1 MPFDPLCSDGRV
13 SNGERSVRGVFAGL
27 LGVMRGLAEH
37 PRTSPQ
43 PPAPSDECQGRMLW
57 LYSRGMNEAFFAAL
71 SAWLTQAGLAGAPE
85 SDIVSGFCDR
95 CVAAGLP
102 LARALLLIDTLDP
115 VHEGRLVRWSDDPAE
130 APLLD
135 YGRTSPDAL
144 AAAGSDPRAVEA
156 AERWRRS
163 PFYRMLQT
171 GDSFLRRR
179 LNAATK
185 DEFLVLSDLI
195 AAGMTDYVAI
205 ISRFAAEGVIGE
217 MDGVYSSW
225 ATRAPDGFSDGQLAA
240 LERIA
245 PYPGLAHQSVSL
257 ARMTG
262 TLMETYLGRDAGRRV
277 LGGGI
282 VRGIAERI
290 DAVVWFSD
298 LRGFTRI
305 TDTAPEQA
313 IPLLNDYSDAIVSAI
328 HEHGGDVLKLIG
340 DGTFAIFTADDRA
353 PGCGG
358 ALSAGIA
365 ARARVEELNRRRAAD
380 GKPITHMYL
389 GLHVGE
395 VFYGNV
401 GSRERLDFTVIGP
414 AVNEASRIAAM
425 CRSVDQPVLMSSAFA
440 EVGGTK
446 RRLVSVGRYALRG
459 VAHPQ
464 ELFTLDPEA

>member
-1 MPFDPLCSDGRV
+1 V
-13 SNGERSVRGVFAGL
+13 
-27 LGVMRGLAEH
+27 
-37 PRTSPQ
+37 
-43 PPAPSDECQGRMLW
+43 
-57 LYSRGMNEAFFAAL
+57 NETFFAEL
-71 SAWLTQAGLAGAPE
+71 SAWLTQAGLAGTPE
-85 SDIVSGFCDR
+85 TDIVSGFCDR

-102 LARALLLIDTLDP
+102 LARAIMFVDTLHP
-115 VHEGRLVRWSDDPAE
+115 VHEGRLFRWGLGPTES
-130 APLLD
+130 PLLE

-144 AAAGSDPRAVEA
+144 AASGSEPQDVDA
-156 AERWRRS
+156 ARRWRTS
-163 PFYRMLQT
+163 PHYHMLQT

-179 LNAATK
+179 LNATAEE
-185 DEFLVLSDLI
+185 EFPLLADFR

-205 ISRFAAEGVIGE
+205 ISRFAPEGVIGE
-217 MDGVYSSW
+217 MDGVYASW
-225 ATRAPDGFSDGQLAA
+225 ATRAPDGFSDGHLAA
-240 LERIA
+240 LQRIA
-245 PYPGLAHQSVSL
+245 PYLALAIKSVSL

-277 LGGGI
+277 LGGRI

-305 TDTAPEQA
+305 TDTAPKHA
-313 IPLLNDYSDAIVSAI
+313 IPLLNDYADAIVSAI

-340 DGTFAIFTADDRA
+340 DGTLAIFTAEDREHA
-353 PGCGG
+353 CGA
-358 ALSAGIA
+358 ALAAAVA
-365 ARARVEELNRRRAAD
+365 ARAAVAELNRLRAAD
-380 GKPITHMYL
+380 GKPATEMYL

-440 EVGGTK
+440 AVGGMK

-464 ELFTLDPEA
+464 ELFTLDSDA